1 MPMNE
6 TLIAAIIGVISN
18 FITATFAYRT
28 GKKKSDNEAT
38 RVAFEN
44 YKFALESL
52 RSEFERQ
59 VTALQKENNEL
70 RERVRLLEERENQ
83 NKKK

>member
-1 MPMNE
+1 MNE

-44 YKFALESL
+44 YKFALENL

-59 VTALQKENNEL
+59 IAALQKENNEL
-70 RERVRLLEERENQ
+70 RERIKVLEMR

>member
-1 MPMNE
+1 MDLLTNE
-6 TLIAAIIGVISN
+6 TIIAAGAGLISN
-18 FITATFAYRT
+18 FFSGWLGFRT
-28 GKKKSDNEAT
+28 GKKKNDNEAN

-44 YKFALESL
+44 YKFALENL

-59 VTALQKENNEL
+59 IAALQKENNEL
-70 RERVRLLEERENQ
+70 RERIKVLEMR